1 MMVVVPDAECHR
13 GRRAE
18 GGEGR
23 RNVEVMW
30 LLGRL
35 APDHKTIATFAKG
48 VLASLAA
55 PETHVEAEGVGVA
68 TVVKTL
74 LGKPCCGFCFFE
86 LRRHVL

>member
-1 MMVVVPDAECHR
+1 MRNAIAAVGPAP
-13 GRRAE
+13 E

-68 TVVKTL
+68 TVVR
-74 LGKPCCGFCFFE
+74 PCWESLAVDFAF
-86 LRRHVL
+86 LS